1 MYVCDT
7 IMLTFCIAWLLHF
20 RWLFTLT
27 YTKVGERACPH
38 KWNIVDGQMA
48 VIAAVFM
55 PTDRVSK
62 LNHGKGTKVLLAA
75 TSDRPPVSSTVKSS
89 DYCHLSLM
97 PTLGYSE

>member
-1 MYVCDT
+1 MFFQPLVKCPASLSDVSS
-7 IMLTFCIAWLLHF
+7 TFCIAWLLHF
-20 RWLFTLT
+20 RWLFTFT
-27 YTKVGERACPH
+27 YTKVGERVCPL

-75 TSDRPPVSSTVKSS
+75 TSDRLPRI
-89 DYCHLSLM
+89 
-97 PTLGYSE
+97 